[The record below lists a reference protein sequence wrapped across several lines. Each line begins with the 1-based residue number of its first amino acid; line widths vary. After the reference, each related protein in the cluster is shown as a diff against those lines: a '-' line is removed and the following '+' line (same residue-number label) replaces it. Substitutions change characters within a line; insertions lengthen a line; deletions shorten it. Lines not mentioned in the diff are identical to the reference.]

1 MARRRVQTLSLVFAG
16 LCVVGALFFWS
27 RIHERDRLLDGLTA
41 EALASVAPA
50 DTHAVVRALSE
61 AIYIRTG
68 RGLPPDSIR
77 SVYDRWEATS
87 FFNVGTGVA
96 LKYGM
101 YGFIGHSTYGPCG
114 TMSRVLLAA
123 LWRRGIPARKLQ
135 LLPGPDGTGG
145 EHTMVEYRT
154 GNRWNVISPSDSS
167 FVWRNRAGQVAT
179 VEEIR
184 RDPQVFAQIYAFR
197 PRWEYRFDS
206 PSNIRWKKL
215 PGPVRSVVRAALGQE
230 RYASAKTPALYDKP
244 RHLFLLMSLAGMI
257 FFVGLFYLTHPPG
270 HRGPH

>member
-1 MARRRVQTLSLVFAG
+1 MARRRLQTFSLALAG
-16 LCVVGALFFWS
+16 LCVVGTLFFWS
-27 RIHERDRLLDGLTA
+27 RVHERDRLLDGLTT

-61 AIYIRTG
+61 AIYLRTG

-101 YGFIGHSTYGPCG
+101 YGVIGHGTYGPCG

-184 RDPQVFAQIYAFR
+184 RDPQVFAQIYAVR
-197 PRWEYRFDS
+197 PRWEYRFDA
-206 PSNIRWKKL
+206 PSNIRWEKL
-215 PGPVRSVVRAALGQE
+215 PRPVRSALRAVLGPE
-230 RYASAKTPALYDKP
+230 RYAKAKTPALYDKP
-244 RHLFLLMSLAGMI
+244 RHLFLLVSLGGVI
-257 FFVGLFYLTHPPG
+257 FFAGLFYLIHPHG
-270 HRGPH
+270 HRGPP